1 MASSRYFWASFSASQ
16 INMLIAST
24 DHGWWTKGRDT
35 TSEWRTHQKIILSS
49 HHSAISSSNARGFKF
64 AQVKH
69 LHSSVWHKQFEKC
82 VVRVSSGAS
91 CSDLTLKNTNPEVWE
106 KSWQPVISCDTCCT
120 ALLRSIPSVM
130 TWTYVPCYPCSFSP
144 AKICPSGHSP
154 LFPSWPQC
162 VLRFR
167 QCPTPSAIHFN
178 LPTHWK
184 TPKRSKTS
192 YKNM

>member
-1 MASSRYFWASFSASQ
+1 MASNRYFWASFSASQ

-24 DHGWWTKGRDT
+24 DHGWWTKGRDA
-35 TSEWRTHQKIILSS
+35 TSEWRTHQKIVLSS

-82 VVRVSSGAS
+82 VVRVSGAS
-91 CSDLTLKNTNPEVWE
+91 CSDLTLKKHQSRSVREIMAACYILWYM
-106 KSWQPVISCDTCCT
+106 
-120 ALLRSIPSVM
+120 LLRSIPSVM

-167 QCPTPSAIHFN
+167 QCPTPSAILFN